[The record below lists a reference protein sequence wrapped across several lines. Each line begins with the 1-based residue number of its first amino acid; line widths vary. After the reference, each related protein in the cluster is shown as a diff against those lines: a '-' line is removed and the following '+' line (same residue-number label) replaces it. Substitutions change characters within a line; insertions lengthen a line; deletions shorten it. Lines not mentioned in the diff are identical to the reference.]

1 MRARDTSFII
11 ELRRG
16 RADDALTVARLFR
29 DTVHAVNRQDYSEA
43 QLDAWAPYQV
53 DLDHWRAVIDSSY
66 FMVAVSGGMVV
77 GFANLDG
84 DDYVDQVFVH
94 KDLLRK
100 RIATKL
106 MEEIEREA
114 KRRSAAKLSTQSSIT
129 ARKFFERLGFA
140 TLLAQR
146 VTHNGQIFENFS
158 MEKRLK

>member
-1 MRARDTSFII
+1 MRARDNRLVI

-16 RADDALTVARLFR
+16 RADDALTIARLFR
-29 DTVHAVNRQDYSEA
+29 DTVHAVNRQDYSA
-43 QLDAWAPYQV
+43 AHLDAWAPYQV
-53 DLDHWRAVIDSSY
+53 ELEHWRGVIEASY
-66 FMVAVSGGMVV
+66 FIVAISGGMVV

-100 RIATKL
+100 RIATTL

-114 KRRSAAKLSTQSSIT
+114 KRRGAARLWTQSSIT
-129 ARKFFERLGFA
+129 ARKFFERQGFV
-140 TLLAQR
+140 TLQAQR
-146 VTHNGQIFENFS
+146 VTYNGQIFDNFS

>member
-1 MRARDTSFII
+1 MRARDTGFII

-43 QLDAWAPYQV
+43 HLDAWAPYQV
-53 DLDHWRAVIDSSY
+53 ELEHWRGVIDASY

-84 DDYVDQVFVH
+84 DEYVDQIFVH

-100 RIATKL
+100 KIGTKL
-106 MEEIEREA
+106 IEEIEREA
-114 KRRSAAKLSTQSSIT
+114 KRRGAARLWTQSSIT
-129 ARKFFERLGFA
+129 ARKFFERQGFA
-140 TLLAQR
+140 TLQAQR
-146 VTHNGQIFENFS
+146 ATYNGQIFDNFE